1 MKQMTNKEKTDLR
14 KALDNGFY
22 KLTKIEQEKFL
33 AAYNKD
39 PIEAVNDIWSQVSE
53 PISVNF
59 KQKI

>member
-1 MKQMTNKEKTDLR
+1 MTKQEKTDLR

-33 AAYNKD
+33 ASYNKD
-39 PIEAVNDIWSQVSE
+39 PIEAVNVIWSQVSE
-53 PISVNF
+53 PISVKF